1 MEEEVE
7 QAGNQSLFD
16 TKMVDLDDEA
26 NATALPEWNPSASEA
41 NETNVFLL
49 SFMLLFGTLVLPLLI
64 LFCISWCAR
73 STRRSTYEVN
83 VPEHQQELDEFFDN
97 DGVYRKNKFEGM
109 LSEDAAD
116 DVEIPPKSDDD
127 GASVDVTTK
136 HEKRPGM
143 KNASTQTDELFAY
156 GMEKI
161 ALDQK
166 CIPRF
171 DIPYGWD
178 HQKIKDAL
186 RRASQ
191 RRTHRET
198 KRQRIKT
205 PDTRDRRKSKENTGK
220 MSPGQPSA
228 RPPKAER
235 NSGEK
240 KKEELKLDRTTDTTP
255 PQHNRKKEGKKP
267 EIQPEETPKPRGE
280 EKAEKALVEDK
291 TVDQDDESANMP
303 KNR

>member
-1 MEEEVE
+1 
-7 QAGNQSLFD
+7 
-16 TKMVDLDDEA
+16 MVDLDDEA

-49 SFMLLFGTLVLPLLI
+49 SFMLLFGTLLLPLLI

-178 HQKIKDAL
+178 HQK
-186 RRASQ
+186 
-191 RRTHRET
+191 
-198 KRQRIKT
+198 KT
-205 PDTRDRRKSKENTGK
+205 PDTRDRRKSKENAGK
-220 MSPGQPSA
+220 MSPGQFKSFRPSA

-240 KKEELKLDRTTDTTP
+240 KKEELKLDRTT
-255 PQHNRKKEGKKP
+255 E
-267 EIQPEETPKPRGE
+267 
-280 EKAEKALVEDK
+280 
-291 TVDQDDESANMP
+291 
-303 KNR
+303 